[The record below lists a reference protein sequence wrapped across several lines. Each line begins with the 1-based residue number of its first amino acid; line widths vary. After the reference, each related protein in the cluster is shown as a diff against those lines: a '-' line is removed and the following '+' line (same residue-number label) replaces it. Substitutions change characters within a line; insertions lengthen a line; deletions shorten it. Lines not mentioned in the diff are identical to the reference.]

1 MKYKVQAEEQ
11 IWFLTT
17 YEVEADSPEEAE
29 EIVASGEAAIII
41 DREEKELHNVD
52 VLDVEEL
59 W

>member
-1 MKYKVQAEEQ
+1 MKYTVQAEEQ

-29 EIVASGEAAIII
+29 EIVTSGEAALIV
-41 DREEKELHNVD
+41 DREEKELHNVE
-52 VLDVEEL
+52 VLDI